1 MNDFSV
7 FSSGIIAKEKDYNS
21 IKKLSSAKIIVIS
34 DIHGYT
40 SALEKILLNFGE
52 SSQTLII
59 AGDSGTDIEDL
70 SIFCQADKVLA
81 KSVPPVIAS
90 VCGNCD
96 KGNYNLASSNEILTL
111 PSELNL
117 TIANFSFHIRHIKN
131 FFGFQLNKPVNNSLQ
146 ILNHIEIHGH
156 THRRELQLIEL
167 SNNDENKFKIENLS
181 VQDKKIAKGNF
192 FILNPGSPSKP
203 RDENPASFSI
213 ITINEGQAQIQFY
226 SL

>member
-70 SIFCQADKVLA
+70 SIFCQADKV
-81 KSVPPVIAS
+81 
-90 VCGNCD
+90 
-96 KGNYNLASSNEILTL
+96 
-111 PSELNL
+111 
-117 TIANFSFHIRHIKN
+117 
-131 FFGFQLNKPVNNSLQ
+131 
-146 ILNHIEIHGH
+146 
-156 THRRELQLIEL
+156 
-167 SNNDENKFKIENLS
+167 
-181 VQDKKIAKGNF
+181 
-192 FILNPGSPSKP
+192 
-203 RDENPASFSI
+203 
-213 ITINEGQAQIQFY
+213 
-226 SL
+226 